1 MNQREAFRLAAALFV
16 VGAAMIVYVSYP
28 TYTTAAVFMIG
39 LIVLLMGVYMFLVH
53 IRTMPIPS
61 SS

>member
-1 MNQREAFRLAAALFV
+1 
-16 VGAAMIVYVSYP
+16 MIVYVSYP